1 MDFFVLGKLL
11 AGLVL
16 LVVGA
21 EGLVNGASF
30 LAAGLGISPLVI
42 GLTIVAYGTSS
53 PEMAV
58 AIQSSF
64 AGQADIALGNVVGS
78 NIFNVL
84 VILGL
89 SALAMP
95 LIVAQQLIR
104 LDVPIM
110 IGISFL
116 TLLFGFDGLI
126 NRSDGIILV
135 IGGIVYTIFLICQG
149 SKQPPQEKEYDEY
162 AISGDVSVFQWVK
175 NLGLMLGGAGLLVLG
190 SRWLVE
196 SSTSIALTIGVSE
209 LVIGLTIVAVG
220 TSLPELAT
228 SVIATLKGERDI
240 AVGNVIGSNIFNI
253 LAVLGIG
260 AMVSPQG
267 IPVSS
272 TAIGFDLPVMIAI
285 AISCLPIF
293 LTGNVIDRWEGLLFV
308 SYYIAYTTYL
318 ILRST
323 EHDSLQIFSKI
334 MLLIVIPITVL
345 TLTILTINNLW
356 KRRQK

>member
-16 LVVGA
+16 LVIGA

-30 LAAGLGISPLVI
+30 LAASLGISPLVI

-64 AGQADIALGNVVGS
+64 TGQADIALGNVVGS

-95 LIVAQQLIR
+95 LIVAKQLIR
-104 LDVPIM
+104 LEVPIM

-126 NRSDGIILV
+126 NRSDGLILV
-135 IGGIVYTIFLICQG
+135 IGGIIYTIFLIYQG
-149 SKQPPQEKEYDEY
+149 SKQPPEEKEYEKY
-162 AISGDVSVFQWVK
+162 TVLGDVSVFQWVK
-175 NLGLMLGGAGLLVLG
+175 NLGLMLGGTGLLILG

-228 SVIATLKGERDI
+228 SVMATLKGERDI

-253 LAVLGIG
+253 SAVLGIG

-272 TAIGFDLPVMIAI
+272 AAIGFDLPVMIAI
-285 AISCLPIF
+285 TISCLPIF

-323 EHDSLQIFSKI
+323 EHNSLQIFSNI
-334 MLLIVIPITVL
+334 MLLVVIPLTVL
-345 TLTILTINNLW
+345 TLTIATVNSLW
-356 KRRQK
+356 KQR

>member
-1 MDFFVLGKLL
+1 
-11 AGLVL
+11 
-16 LVVGA
+16 
-21 EGLVNGASF
+21 
-30 LAAGLGISPLVI
+30 
-42 GLTIVAYGTSS
+42 
-53 PEMAV
+53 MAV

-95 LIVAQQLIR
+95 LIVAKQLIR
-104 LDVPIM
+104 LEVPIM

-126 NRSDGIILV
+126 NRSDGLILV
-135 IGGIVYTIFLICQG
+135 IGGIIYTIFLIYQG
-149 SKQPPQEKEYDEY
+149 SKQPPEEKEYEKY
-162 AISGDVSVFQWVK
+162 TVLGDVSVFQWVK
-175 NLGLMLGGAGLLVLG
+175 NLGLMLGGTGLLILG

-228 SVIATLKGERDI
+228 SVMATLKGERDI

-253 LAVLGIG
+253 SAVLGIG

-272 TAIGFDLPVMIAI
+272 AAIGFDLPVMIAI
-285 AISCLPIF
+285 TISCLPIF
-293 LTGNVIDRWEGLLFV
+293 LTGHVIDRWEGLLFV

-323 EHDSLQIFSKI
+323 EHNSLQIFSNI
-334 MLLIVIPITVL
+334 MLLVVIPLTVL
-345 TLTILTINNLW
+345 TLTIATVNSLW
-356 KRRQK
+356 KQR

>member
-21 EGLVNGASF
+21 EGLVNGAS
-30 LAAGLGISPLVI
+30 LMAASLGISPLVI

-58 AIQSSF
+58 AIQSGF

-95 LIVAQQLIR
+95 LMVAQQLIR

-126 NRSDGIILV
+126 NRSDGVILV
-135 IGGIVYTIFLICQG
+135 IGAVVYTIFLIYQG
-149 SKQPPQEKEYDEY
+149 SKQPSDAGEYDEY
-162 AISGDVSVFQWVK
+162 AISEPLSPLQWVK
-175 NLGLMLGGAGLLVLG
+175 NLGLMFGGTGVLILG
-190 SRWLVE
+190 SRWLVQ
-196 SSTSIALTIGVSE
+196 SSTSIARTIGVSE

-228 SVIATLKGERDI
+228 SIVATLKGERDI

-272 TAIGFDLPVMIAI
+272 AAITFDLPVMIAI

-293 LTGNVIDRWEGLLFV
+293 FTGNVIDRWEGLLFV

-323 EHDSLQIFSKI
+323 EHASLPMFSNI
-334 MLLIVIPITVL
+334 MLIFVIPITVL
-345 TLTILTINNLW
+345 TLTIVTVNSLR

>member
-30 LAAGLGISPLVI
+30 LAASLGISPLVI

-64 AGQADIALGNVVGS
+64 TGQADIALGNIVGS

-104 LDVPIM
+104 LEVPIM
-110 IGISFL
+110 IGISLL

-126 NRSDGIILV
+126 NRSDGVILV
-135 IGGIVYTIFLICQG
+135 IGGIIYTIFLIVKG
-149 SKQPPQEKEYDEY
+149 SKQPSEQKEYEKYTVLED
-162 AISGDVSVFQWVK
+162 ISVFQWMK
-175 NLGLMLGGAGLLVLG
+175 NLGLMLGGTGLLILG

-228 SVIATLKGERDI
+228 SVMATLKGERDI

-253 LAVLGIG
+253 SAVLGIG

-267 IPVSS
+267 IPVSNA
-272 TAIGFDLPVMIAI
+272 AIGFDLPVMIAI
-285 AISCLPIF
+285 TISCLPIF

-323 EHDSLQIFSKI
+323 GHDSLHIFSNI
-334 MLLIVIPITVL
+334 MLLVVIPLTVL
-345 TLTILTINNLW
+345 TLTIVTVNSLW
-356 KRRQK
+356 KQR